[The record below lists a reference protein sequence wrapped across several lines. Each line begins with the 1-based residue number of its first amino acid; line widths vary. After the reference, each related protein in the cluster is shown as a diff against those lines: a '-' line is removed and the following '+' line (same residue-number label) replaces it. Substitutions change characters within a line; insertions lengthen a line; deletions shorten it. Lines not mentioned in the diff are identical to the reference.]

1 MIEFYL
7 LFISHIFYLKSNLRN
22 KLLKKSK
29 IGEKDFHQVI
39 ALLLLEKVKYIML
52 SLPSSPSLNMVEN
65 LHLQSMEYTSK
76 LQALEKNQN
85 SSYTKRAPTK

>member
-7 LFISHIFYLKSNLRN
+7 LSISHIFYLESNLRN

-39 ALLLLEKVKYIML
+39 ALLLSGKVKYIML
-52 SLPSSPSLNMVEN
+52 SLPNSPLSKMVKN
-65 LHLQSMEYTSK
+65 LRLQSMEYTSK
-76 LQALEKNQN
+76 RQAREKNQN

>member
-7 LFISHIFYLKSNLRN
+7 LSISHIFYLESNLRN

-39 ALLLLEKVKYIML
+39 ALLLSGKVKYIML
-52 SLPSSPSLNMVEN
+52 SLPN
-65 LHLQSMEYTSK
+65 
-76 LQALEKNQN
+76 
-85 SSYTKRAPTK
+85 